1 MSMRY
6 KFNVLEALKDV
17 NLTTYKL
24 RQKKLLSE
32 STIQKLR
39 NNQPVSW
46 ENIETICKLLNMQPG
61 QLLEYVPDSDANF
74 FDF

>member
-1 MSMRY
+1 MRY

-61 QLLEYVPDSDANF
+61 QLLEYVPDSDT
-74 FDF
+74 

>member
-74 FDF
+74 F